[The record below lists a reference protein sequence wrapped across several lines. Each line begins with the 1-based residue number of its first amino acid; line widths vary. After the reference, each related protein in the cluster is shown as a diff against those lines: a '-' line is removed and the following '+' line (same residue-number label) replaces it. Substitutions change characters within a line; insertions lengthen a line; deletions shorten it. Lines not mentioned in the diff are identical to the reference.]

1 MQKRHAFNISLKQ
14 QGFGFCPGANATRH
28 VKLRTRV
35 QDRTCV
41 YTLTRPMANGHWTE
55 AEPKQQ
61 QALVPKFEG

>member
-1 MQKRHAFNISLKQ
+1 MQNRHAFNISLKQ
-14 QGFGFCPGANATRH
+14 QGFGFCPGASATRH
-28 VKLRTRV
+28 VRLRTRV

-41 YTLTRPMANGHWTE
+41 YILMHPMANGHWTE